1 MDPSLL
7 HLAIISILKKHL
19 KVALKHLYLTSSR
32 AGRYGPKNYHDFF
45 LYQLISLIIPLNVK
59 SLFLSNLKP
68 EFCSKETRPLIFLN
82 KITI

>member
-1 MDPSLL
+1 M
-7 HLAIISILKKHL
+7 AQKIIMI
-19 KVALKHLYLTSSR
+19 
-32 AGRYGPKNYHDFF
+32 FF

-68 EFCSKETRPLIFLN
+68 EFCSKETRPFIFLN